1 MADYVA
7 NAAANH
13 VPIFGVA
20 GTVKLDGGSPGPFD
34 GVSAKDWD
42 IVSVAVNPGS
52 DMVEHRNSVGTI
64 KSRTHFNLDG
74 AANQRSRS
82 TTITITFIP
91 IGTTAGAAATA
102 GALIT
107 NGRKFKVES
116 CSVPGADGIWEVT
129 GCSPSGT
136 NTENVSVT
144 LNGVWAV
151 DNT

>member
-1 MADYVA
+1 MAEYVS
-7 NAAANH
+7 NAAANS

-20 GTVKLDGGSPGPFD
+20 GTVKLDASPGPFE
-34 GVSAKDWD
+34 ATARTWD
-42 IVSVAVNPGS
+42 LVSVSVNPGS
-52 DMVEHRNSVGTI
+52 DMVEHRSGLGTV

-74 AANQRSRS
+74 GTPQRNRS
-82 TTITITFIP
+82 TTITITFLP
-91 IGTTAGAAATA
+91 VGASAGAAATA
-102 GALIT
+102 GALIA

-129 GCSPSGT
+129 GCSPSGS
-136 NTENVSVT
+136 NTDNVTVT

>member
-1 MADYVA
+1 MADYVS

-20 GTVKLDGGSPGPFD
+20 GTVKLDASPGPFE
-34 GVSAKDWD
+34 ATARDWD
-42 IVSVAVNPGS
+42 LVSVAVNPGS
-52 DMVEHRNSVGTI
+52 DMVEHRSGLGTI

-74 AANQRSRS
+74 GTPQRNRS

-91 IGTTAGAAATA
+91 VGSTAGAAATA

-129 GCSPSGT
+129 GCSPSGA
-136 NTENVSVT
+136 NTDNVSVT

>member
-1 MADYVA
+1 MADYVS
-7 NAAANH
+7 NAAANS

-20 GTVKLDGGSPGPFD
+20 GIVKLDASPGTFEATER
-34 GVSAKDWD
+34 SWD
-42 IVSVAVNPGS
+42 LVSVTVNPGS
-52 DMVEHRNSVGTI
+52 DMVEHRDGIGTV

-74 AANQRSRS
+74 GTPQRNRS
-82 TTITITFIP
+82 TTITITFLP
-91 IGTTAGAAATA
+91 VGASAGAAATA
-102 GALIT
+102 GALIA

-129 GCSPSGT
+129 GCSPSGS
-136 NTENVSVT
+136 NTDNVTVT

>member
-1 MADYVA
+1 MADYVS
-7 NAAANH
+7 NAAANS

-20 GTVKLDGGSPGPFD
+20 GTVKLDASPGPFE
-34 GVSAKDWD
+34 ATARTWD
-42 IVSVAVNPGS
+42 LVSVSVNPGS
-52 DMVEHRNSVGTI
+52 DMVEHRSGLGTV

-74 AANQRSRS
+74 GTPQRNRS
-82 TTITITFIP
+82 TTITITYIP
-91 IGTTAGAAATA
+91 VGASAGAAATA
-102 GALIT
+102 GALIA

-129 GCSPSGT
+129 GCSPSGS
-136 NTENVSVT
+136 NVDNVTVT

>member
-52 DMVEHRNSVGTI
+52 DMVEHRNSVGQREARPRADLPLV
-64 KSRTHFNLDG
+64 SRRNRERNAG
-74 AANQRSRS
+74 ANQETAKGGDAQRLRRA
-82 TTITITFIP
+82 P
-91 IGTTAGAAATA
+91 IGP
-102 GALIT
+102 
-107 NGRKFKVES
+107 RHV
-116 CSVPGADGIWEVT
+116 CM
-129 GCSPSGT
+129 
-136 NTENVSVT
+136 
-144 LNGVWAV
+144 
-151 DNT
+151 

>member
-7 NAAANH
+7 NAAANE

-20 GTVKLDGGSPGPFD
+20 GTVKLDESPGPYE
-34 GVSAKDWD
+34 ATARTWD
-42 IVSVAVNPGS
+42 IVSVSVNPGS
-52 DMVEHRNSVGTI
+52 DLAEHRNAVGTI

-74 AANQRSRS
+74 GSPQRNRS
-82 TTITITFIP
+82 TTISITFIP
-91 IGTTAGAAATA
+91 VGATAGAAATA
-102 GALIT
+102 GALIA

-116 CSVPGADGIWEVT
+116 CSVPGADGNWEVT
-129 GCSPSGT
+129 GCSPSGS
-136 NTENVSVT
+136 NTDNVSVT

>member
-1 MADYVA
+1 MADYVS
-7 NAAANH
+7 NAAANS

-20 GTVKLDGGSPGPFD
+20 GTVKLDASPGPFE
-34 GVSAKDWD
+34 ATARTWD
-42 IVSVAVNPGS
+42 LVNVAVTPGS
-52 DMVEHRNSVGTI
+52 DMVEHRSGIGTV

-74 AANQRSRS
+74 GTPQRNRS
-82 TTITITFIP
+82 TTITITFLP
-91 IGTTAGAAATA
+91 VGASAGAAATA
-102 GALIT
+102 GALIA

-129 GCSPSGT
+129 GCSPSGS
-136 NTENVSVT
+136 NTDNVTVT